1 MFGGDYITQL
11 QLDMRR
17 RAKAV
22 QLFQRKRKII
32 HFPYPVGISSLSTV
46 KAHMYGDTQTHSRTV
61 NLAPCTCQRSADCM
75 LPNAVMRGVI
85 LKRCS

>member
-1 MFGGDYITQL
+1 MQL
-11 QLDMRR
+11 QLDMRG

-22 QLFQRKRKII
+22 QLFQKKRKII

-46 KAHMYGDTQTHSRTV
+46 KAHMYRNTQTRSQTV
-61 NLAPCTCQRSADCM
+61 NLTLCTRQRSADCM
-75 LPNAVMRGVI
+75 LPNAVMCGVI